1 MGASKL
7 CFLISVEFW
16 RTFLVMSL
24 TLKLACP
31 SITHF
36 LYIFLLFL
44 IIDSSIF
51 LNMMNSLERKSFLK
65 DVSVKKSFAE
75 HHCPCP
81 KYIGRSEFK

>member
-51 LNMMNSLERKSFLK
+51 FKYDEFVREKIFPK

-81 KYIGRSEFK
+81 KYIGRSKFK